1 MLKRID
7 FSRSMMITTVVF
19 LFTAGFVTEAKAQI
33 QPIRSIR
40 HPFND
45 TWIKCVEFSPDG
57 TMIATANA
65 GAKIWDVATGELLRT
80 VHQEGNYVQSLA
92 FSPDGRYLVT
102 GDWEAMVQ
110 IWDVKTGERI
120 QSIKF
125 LPPEEPHV
133 VPWMFVY
140 AVTFSPDGR
149 SVLANCEN
157 LTALFDVSTGVEMH
171 RFYAGEKYL
180 AFFPD
185 GKSFLTQGG
194 DSNGSVGWIV
204 DIATGAIIR
213 TFRGVAVLSPDGS
226 RICTS
231 TQENDITILHS
242 QTQDVLCTFRSDRS
256 FTGVDFSPDGRRL
269 LVGAQVGHY
278 WSGYTYSTDLVG
290 VEGSEMGKILR
301 TFSSNTSTPTYHVSY
316 SPDGKTV
323 ATVVGNTAYLYDI
336 SDLAAGV
343 KDEAQVYDKQE

>member
-7 FSRSMMITTVVF
+7 FSRSMMIILAVF
-19 LFTAGFVTEAKAQI
+19 LFTAGLVTEAEAQV
-33 QPIRSIR
+33 QPIRSFC

-45 TWIKCVEFSPDG
+45 EWIKCIEFSPDG
-57 TMIATANA
+57 TMIATANME
-65 GAKIWDVATGELLRT
+65 AKIWNVMTGELLRT
-80 VHQEGNYVQSLA
+80 VDEGGNHVQSLA

-102 GDWEAMVQ
+102 GDWEAMVE

-157 LTALFDVSTGVEMH
+157 LTALFDVSTGVEIH
-171 RFYAGEKYL
+171 RFYAGQKYL

-194 DSNGSVGWIV
+194 DSNGSLGKVIDV
-204 DIATGAIIR
+204 ETGEVLRAY
-213 TFRGVAVLSPDGS
+213 RGVAVLSPDGG

-231 TQENDITILHS
+231 TQEDEIKILHS
-242 QTQDVLCTFRSDRS
+242 QTEDVLCAFGSDKS
-256 FTGVDFSPDGRRL
+256 FIAVDFSPDGKRL
-269 LVGAQVGHY
+269 LVGTQIGHY
-278 WSGYTYSTDLVG
+278 WSGYTYSTDLIG
-290 VEGSEMGKILR
+290 TEGSEMGKILR
-301 TFSSNTSTPTYHVSY
+301 TFSSNTSTATYHVSY

-343 KDEAQVYDKQE
+343 KKADEYEKRE

>member
-180 AFFPD
+180 AFLPD
-185 GKSFLTQGG
+185 GKSFLTRGG
-194 DSNGSVGWIV
+194 GTSGESYGKIF
-204 DIATGAIIR
+204 DIATGEMIR
-213 TFRGVAVLSPDGS
+213 AFRGGRAVLSSDGNIVLTDAGGQMWHTNTGELIREFAPLRS
-226 RICTS
+226 GSVWDI
-231 TQENDITILHS
+231 DITRDGTRIL
-242 QTQDVLCTFRSDRS
+242 LGCTGAAYLDELSEKEGRVELRRFS
-256 FTGVDFSPDGRRL
+256 FG
-269 LVGAQVGHY
+269 
-278 WSGYTYSTDLVG
+278 
-290 VEGSEMGKILR
+290 GSER
-301 TFSSNTSTPTYHVSY
+301 FSHVSIA
-316 SPDGKTV
+316 PDASKV
-323 ATVVGNTAYLYDI
+323 ATVVGNTAYLWDI